1 GKVFYGN
8 GQDELPTEVEFLSGI
23 LTGQYSGNRWQ
34 QKDEPVDFYLV
45 KGIVERIAEQLNVRF
60 TFETTKVDL
69 LHPGRTAYVKL
80 DHPVSKIEY
89 APIPRFPGVSR
100 DVALVVGTEVSASS
114 LINTINENG
123 EEILNHTEVFD
134 VYEGEHM
141 EEGKKSVAIR
151 IDYLDVNDTLT

>member
-1 GKVFYGN
+1 MGR
-8 GQDELPTEVEFLSGI
+8 TEEKFNSSI
-23 LTGQYSGNRWQ
+23 TY
-34 QKDEPVDFYLV
+34 
-45 KGIVERIAEQLNVRF
+45 
-60 TFETTKVDL
+60 ETTKVEL
-69 LHPGRTAYVKL
+69 IHPGRTEYVKL
-80 DHPVSKIEY
+80 DDEVIGLIAELHPAVEKENDLDRTYVFELNFTRILEHPVGKIEY

-151 IDYLDVNDTLT
+151 I